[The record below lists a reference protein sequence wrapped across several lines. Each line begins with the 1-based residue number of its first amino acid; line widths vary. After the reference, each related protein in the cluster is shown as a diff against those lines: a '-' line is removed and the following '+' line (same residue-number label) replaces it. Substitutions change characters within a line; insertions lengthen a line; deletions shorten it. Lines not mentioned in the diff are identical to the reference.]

1 MQPFKKAIHI
11 LDYMAVASDSSQK
24 FEFISA
30 QDQFNC
36 RWTASSFAEVQF
48 PLDRV
53 KFGLSNNPKS
63 FSPFVSRESA

>member
-36 RWTASSFAEVQF
+36 R
-48 PLDRV
+48 
-53 KFGLSNNPKS
+53 
-63 FSPFVSRESA
+63 